1 MYVSCCP
8 CLCGEVRVYK
18 MHAAAAASGLFD
30 KRGKKKWFAYLYEFP
45 SKMILTRRVQK
56 ARDQTNE
63 AIKGIR
69 VQAGS
74 TFVAN
79 SIRDVEVWTKNIFET
94 FNSWISEI

>member
-1 MYVSCCP
+1 MSAVV
-8 CLCGEVRVYK
+8 LAFVER
-18 MHAAAAASGLFD
+18 SGCIKCMLLLQHLGFLT
-30 KRGKKKWFAYLYEFP
+30 KGKKKWFAYLYEFP

-69 VQAGS
+69 VQAGN

>member
-1 MYVSCCP
+1 MSAVV
-8 CLCGEVRVYK
+8 LAFVER
-18 MHAAAAASGLFD
+18 SGCIKCMLLLQHLGFLT
-30 KRGKKKWFAYLYEFP
+30 KGKKKMVCISLWVSQQNDFN
-45 SKMILTRRVQK
+45 TTVQK

-69 VQAGS
+69 VQAGN

>member
-1 MYVSCCP
+1 
-8 CLCGEVRVYK
+8 
-18 MHAAAAASGLFD
+18 
-30 KRGKKKWFAYLYEFP
+30 
-45 SKMILTRRVQK
+45 MILTRRVQK

-69 VQAGS
+69 VQAGN